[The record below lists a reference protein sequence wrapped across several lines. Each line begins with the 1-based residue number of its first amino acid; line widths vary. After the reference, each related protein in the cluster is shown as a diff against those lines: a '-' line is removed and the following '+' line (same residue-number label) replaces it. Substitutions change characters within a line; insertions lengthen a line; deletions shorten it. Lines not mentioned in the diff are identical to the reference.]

1 MPREASKGKAM
12 SAARIAAIV
21 PVAAH
26 HRRREAQRSA
36 LTLVG
41 IVLAGLFALAGAASA
56 QSRGELL
63 YTTHCIA
70 CHSTQMH
77 WREQRRATDL
87 DSLKE
92 QVRRWQG
99 RALLSWT
106 EDDIVEVT
114 RYLNQSIYRFG
125 QPTVRSSLDR
135 QGCTDVDASC
145 PKATTTH

>member
-1 MPREASKGKAM
+1 M

-26 HRRREAQRSA
+26 HRRGKAARSA
-36 LTLVG
+36 RTLVG
-41 IVLAGLFALAGAASA
+41 IVLAGVFALAGAASA

-92 QVRRWQG
+92 QVRLWQG

-125 QPTVRSSLDR
+125 KPTARSSLDR
-135 QGCTDVDASC
+135 QGCTDEDASC
-145 PKATTTH
+145 FKATLTQ

>member
-1 MPREASKGKAM
+1 M

-21 PVAAH
+21 LIAVH
-26 HRRREAQRSA
+26 HRQRAVARRA
-36 LTLVG
+36 LSPVG
-41 IVLAGLFALAGAASA
+41 IVLAGLFTLAGPASA

-77 WREQRRATDL
+77 WRDQRRATDME
-87 DSLKE
+87 SLKE
-92 QVRRWQG
+92 QVRLWQG

-125 QPTVRSSLDR
+125 QATVRASLD
-135 QGCTDVDASC
+135 
-145 PKATTTH
+145 P

>member
-1 MPREASKGKAM
+1 M
-12 SAARIAAIV
+12 SAARITAIV
-21 PVAAH
+21 LIAAH
-26 HRRREAQRSA
+26 RGRRDVGSA
-36 LTLVG
+36 LTIVG
-41 IVLAGLFALAGAASA
+41 IVLAGLFALVGAASA

-92 QVRRWQG
+92 QVRLWQA
-99 RALLSWT
+99 RALLSWND
-106 EDDIVEVT
+106 DDIVEVT

-125 QPTVRSSLDR
+125 PPTVRSSLD
-135 QGCTDVDASC
+135 
-145 PKATTTH
+145 P

>member
-1 MPREASKGKAM
+1 MNTRHTFVNGRRAV
-12 SAARIAAIV
+12 ARSPFTV
-21 PVAAH
+21 
-26 HRRREAQRSA
+26 
-36 LTLVG
+36 VG
-41 IVLAGLFALAGAASA
+41 IALAGLFALAGAASA

-92 QVRRWQG
+92 QVRLWQG

-106 EDDIVEVT
+106 EEDIVEVT
-114 RYLNQSIYRFG
+114 RYLNQRIYHFDE
-125 QPTVRSSLDR
+125 PAVR
-135 QGCTDVDASC
+135 ASRD
-145 PKATTTH
+145 P

>member
-1 MPREASKGKAM
+1 MSKGNPM
-12 SAARIAAIV
+12 RAARIAAIV
-21 PVAAH
+21 LNAAH
-26 HRRREAQRSA
+26 HGRCEVTRSA
-36 LTLVG
+36 LTFVG
-41 IVLAGLFALAGAASA
+41 IVLAGLVAPAGAASA

-70 CHSTQMH
+70 CHSTQVH

>member
-1 MPREASKGKAM
+1 MMASTARDAKPMNRADSHRSDFQGNAM

-21 PVAAH
+21 LVAAH
-26 HRRREAQRSA
+26 RAVRRSA
-36 LTLVG
+36 LTFVG
-41 IVLAGLFALAGAASA
+41 IVLAGLFALAGTASA

-70 CHSTQMH
+70 CHSTQVH
-77 WREQRRATDL
+77 WRDQRRATDL

-92 QVRRWQG
+92 QVRLWQR

-114 RYLNQSIYRFG
+114 RY
-125 QPTVRSSLDR
+125 
-135 QGCTDVDASC
+135 
-145 PKATTTH
+145 

>member
-1 MPREASKGKAM
+1 M
-12 SAARIAAIV
+12 SAVRIAAIV
-21 PVAAH
+21 LITAH
-26 HRRREAQRSA
+26 DGRREVARSA

-41 IVLAGLFALAGAASA
+41 IVLAGLFAPAGAASA

-77 WREQRRATDL
+77 WRDQRRATDL

-92 QVRRWQG
+92 QVRLWQG

-114 RYLNQSIYRFG
+114 RYLNQRIYRFG
-125 QPTVRSSLDR
+125 QVKVGAWPDPSSLHR
-135 QGCTDVDASC
+135 
-145 PKATTTH
+145 